1 MKWGVV
7 AGVVAVVIVAGAA
20 AYLVRGLAPSADA
33 VAEGKAFTLANNQMM
48 RDMADS
54 APLSGDADADFA
66 RLLMPHLRS
75 TVDMAAIELKYGA
88 DQTVLGL
95 AKRMTAARQ
104 PQIDQLMAWRK
115 AHPTTAPA
123 GSGVDAAAATA
134 AYAAASDRLMNGMMG
149 DSMAHSGNADRDF
162 VKMMIPHH
170 QGAMD
175 MANVLL
181 KYGRDPEL
189 KALAQKV
196 VSTGQAEMGEMN
208 GWVKT
213 NGG

>member
-7 AGVVAVVIVAGAA
+7 AGLVAVAVVAGGA

-48 RDMADS
+48 RDIADG
-54 APLSGDADADFA
+54 APLTGDADADFA
-66 RLLMPHLRS
+66 RLMITHHRS
-75 TVDMAAIELKYGA
+75 AVDMARIELQYGG
-88 DQTVLGL
+88 DQAVLGL
-95 AKRMTAARQ
+95 AKRIAAQ
-104 PQIDQLMAWRK
+104 QSEIDQLTAWQK
-115 AHPTTAPA
+115 THPTTAPA
-123 GSGVDAAAATA
+123 GAAADGAAANA
-134 AYAAASDRLMNGMMG
+134 AYATASDRMMSGMMG

-162 VKMMIPHH
+162 VKMIIPHQ
-170 QGAMD
+170 QGAID
-175 MANVLL
+175 MANVQL

-196 VSTGQAEMGEMN
+196 VSTGQAQMAEMN
-208 GWVKT
+208 AWLKT